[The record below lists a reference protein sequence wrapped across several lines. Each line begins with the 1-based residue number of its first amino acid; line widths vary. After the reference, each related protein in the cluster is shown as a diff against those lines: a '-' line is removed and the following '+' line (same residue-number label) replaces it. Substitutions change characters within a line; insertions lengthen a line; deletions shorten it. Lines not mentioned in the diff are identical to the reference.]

1 MATNKIFLTGVTG
14 FIGSH
19 LVKKLVDDYEVICL
33 VPSSDLGFKNI
44 HKDVQIKFG
53 DLTNYSEIRKIV
65 REVSPNM
72 IVHLAAVT
80 PVRYSFEQHEIYQHV
95 NYLGTVNL
103 VHAALELSSFENF
116 IFASTMEVYGWQTQ
130 RKPFTEDIP
139 LNPASPYA
147 VSKAAAEQYI
157 RMAGRAFNLPFI
169 VLRSCNTYG
178 RKFDTG
184 FIVEY
189 LITTMLKNETV
200 YVGSSDAVRD
210 LMYVPDHV
218 NAYIKCIKSNIRS
231 GVFNFGLGLEVTMEE
246 LALKIKDM
254 IGFDGE
260 IINRFP
266 PDYPSRPVVD
276 LYLSLDASKAKN
288 TLNWI
293 PKYSI
298 NDGLKETIKFWKGK
312 LLKG

>member
-1 MATNKIFLTGVTG
+1 MTTSKIFLTGVTG

-19 LVKKLVDDYEVICL
+19 LVEKLVDDYEVVCL
-33 VPSSDLGFKNI
+33 VPSSDLGSKKI
-44 HKDVQIKFG
+44 HKDVEIKFG
-53 DLTNYSEIRKIV
+53 DLTNYSEIQKIV
-65 REVSPNM
+65 REISPNM

-103 VHAALELSSFENF
+103 VHAALQLSSFEKF

-130 RKPFTEDIP
+130 RKPFTEDIE
-139 LNPASPYA
+139 LNPASPYS
-147 VSKAAAEQYI
+147 VSKLAAEKYI
-157 RMAGRAFNLPFI
+157 RMAGKAYNLPFI
-169 VLRSCNTYG
+169 ALRPCNTYG

-218 NAYIKCIKSNIRS
+218 NAYIKCIKSNVSS
-231 GVFNFGLGLEVTMEE
+231 GVFNFGLGSEVTMGE
-246 LALKIKDM
+246 LASKIKDM

-260 IINRFP
+260 IVHTYP
-266 PDYPSRPVVD
+266 PDYPSRPVID
-276 LYLSLDASKAKN
+276 PYLSLDASKARD
-288 TLNWI
+288 TLGWK
-293 PKYSI
+293 PKYSL
-298 NDGLKETIKFWKGK
+298 NDGLKETIKYWKEK